1 MIYELIIGL
10 VGMIIV
16 LGVGLYV
23 THEVITNPVT
33 YYDEE
38 EYICQSPPIMAI
50 SLSFKQPTLTG
61 GIDWF
66 MDGEQYVTLKAK
78 HGILFFYIIARWSPL
93 FYYLEIIVILF
104 SINIVYGYF
113 PHFLISYSFS
123 ISIISFSIR
132 YSIHGSILNG
142 ILSAIM
148 WE

>member
-61 GIDWF
+61 GID
-66 MDGEQYVTLKAK
+66 
-78 HGILFFYIIARWSPL
+78 
-93 FYYLEIIVILF
+93 
-104 SINIVYGYF
+104 
-113 PHFLISYSFS
+113 
-123 ISIISFSIR
+123 
-132 YSIHGSILNG
+132 
-142 ILSAIM
+142 
-148 WE
+148 